1 MINLLTTIDILAF
14 ISFILMTHTVVF
26 KAEFFK
32 SANKTLF
39 WYGFLFGVNGLYSTI
54 TIIETFKN

>member
-1 MINLLTTIDILAF
+1 MINLLATLAFFINILAF

-26 KAEFFK
+26 KGEFFK

-39 WYGFLFGVNGLYSTI
+39 WYGFLFGVNFFLQ
-54 TIIETFKN
+54 